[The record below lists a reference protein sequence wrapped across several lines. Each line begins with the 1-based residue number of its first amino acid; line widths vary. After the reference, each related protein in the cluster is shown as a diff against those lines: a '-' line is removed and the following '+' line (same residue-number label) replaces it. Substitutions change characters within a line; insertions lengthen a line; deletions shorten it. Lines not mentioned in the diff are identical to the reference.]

1 MCMHAHKRT
10 HTNVICIYIL
20 IYTLVCIHVCIY
32 IYICIC
38 HVEARLSFIRVVA
51 QEPKCLK
58 RIDGGILHNI
68 HTRPHYH

>member
-10 HTNVICIYIL
+10 HTNVIYMYIL
-20 IYTLVCIHVCIY
+20 IYTLVCIHVCIFIY
-32 IYICIC
+32 IYVYVMWK
-38 HVEARLSFIRVVA
+38 HDSFIRVVA

-58 RIDGGILHNI
+58 RIDGGNLHNI